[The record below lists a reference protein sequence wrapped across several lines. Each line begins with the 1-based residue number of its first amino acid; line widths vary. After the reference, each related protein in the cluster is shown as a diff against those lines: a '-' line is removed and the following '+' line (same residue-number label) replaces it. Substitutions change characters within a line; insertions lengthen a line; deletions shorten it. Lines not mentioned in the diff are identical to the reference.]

1 MYPIFKIKTFIQRVV
16 SLVVLMLLLIRL
28 VSKMMYASCQIPS
41 YVDDAGLLLAV
52 GLLFVGSVLLV
63 MLSATDKAAS

>member
-1 MYPIFKIKTFIQRVV
+1 
-16 SLVVLMLLLIRL
+16 MLLLIRL